1 MSADRC
7 GSVTALTNTSPYAK
21 AGLMFRADLSAA
33 SPHVLLDVKP
43 DGGIEFMTRT
53 VAGGTT
59 TFLES
64 GFQGMPTWLR
74 LQRSGTTF
82 TASVS
87 ADGKSW
93 TTIGTTDVGA
103 VNMGYAG
110 MAVTSHAPGTA
121 TTATFDSISLA
132 AVASLPPGWSS
143 ADIGSTGLVGS
154 AVDDNGTFTVRG
166 AGADI
171 WGTSDAFRL
180 AYQFDLTG
188 TVSARVISETDTNP
202 YAKAGL
208 MLRQDVVSGS
218 PFVMLDMKPSGE
230 LEFLYR
236 PAKDQP
242 VMFGGGAQAAFGA
255 FLRLEQAI
263 APTGDLATITAS
275 YSLDGTSW
283 IVVTTLQT
291 SVDMRLAGLA
301 VTSHDTSL
309 LNTAVFDHV
318 VRRCPTCP

>member
-1 MSADRC
+1 
-7 GSVTALTNTSPYAK
+7 
-21 AGLMFRADLSAA
+21 
-33 SPHVLLDVKP
+33 
-43 DGGIEFMTRT
+43 
-53 VAGGTT
+53 
-59 TFLES
+59 
-64 GFQGMPTWLR
+64 
-74 LQRSGTTF
+74 
-82 TASVS
+82 
-87 ADGKSW
+87 
-93 TTIGTTDVGA
+93 
-103 VNMGYAG
+103 

-132 AVASLPPGWSS
+132 AVVSLPPGWSS

-180 AYQFDLTG
+180 VYQFDLTG

-301 VTSHDTSL
+301 VTSHDTSV